1 MRVSSW
7 CLICFLHSGQFRKPA
22 RKQTWVSC
30 RTDTAMRT
38 ECHARLWPLL
48 AQLLLDACEVE
59 GVSALESQRRRLSE
73 PFDEADRAELL
84 LVHIVLALRR
94 AAFFQAR
101 QTSLRTNSSVPGTFA
116 LKPTVSP
123 LTPPHRCPH
132 LSVFAHAS
140 LRLPMHSCRAH
151 VERPVTHRFCTCWLQ
166 HAIGEGGFVAGA
178 VLDLVRAVA
187 Q

>member
-48 AQLLLDACEVE
+48 AQLLLDAREVE
-59 GVSALESQRRRLSE
+59 GVSALESQRRSLSE

-84 LVHIVLALRR
+84 LVHVVLALRR

-101 QTSLRTNSSVPGTFA
+101 QTSLRTNSSMVWHIRVEA
-116 LKPTVSP
+116 HTVSP

-132 LSVFAHAS
+132 FSVFEHAS
-140 LRLPMHSCRAH
+140 LRLPMHSCSAHLLRAKDKN
-151 VERPVTHRFCTCWLQ
+151 
-166 HAIGEGGFVAGA
+166 HATNLLVAARDG
-178 VLDLVRAVA
+178 
-187 Q
+187 